1 MRLLTALV
9 VAGFLV
15 AGTRLGLP
23 RADAG
28 QPEGKPVDSKANKG
42 MLPLSGGPPAK
53 LTPNLCLL
61 RYTITTDSPKCQEF
75 FDQGLA
81 WFYSYDYDSA
91 AHSFETAVFHDPDCA
106 MAWWG
111 LVRALDGS
119 NKSELARRA
128 LDKARANRGRAS
140 HREQFL
146 ITAMLQSKAPLPK
159 TATPEA
165 RRAAA
170 EKNRLAASRT
180 IDEML
185 ALYDDDE
192 EGWFFRGQLAG
203 DDVGAVPFYK
213 ALVRINPLHPGGTH
227 ELIHHYDRINRP
239 ALAWSYTENYIKGSP
254 GIPHAY
260 HTQVDHIALRMSRW
274 DKVVENA
281 PRAGEL
287 DLLMLALMHEGR
299 FAEADKLKVGDR
311 KGINH
316 FLLYASQRRWQE
328 ARGVLDGLP
337 GDEQHTVHYLT
348 ALLYLKQDRPE
359 LASPSVGA
367 LRKAL
372 QAPPDKNPRTDRDLL
387 ENRRLETEGLLL
399 CQRGNS
405 RAGLALLAK
414 LCERTKDAHRQ
425 IGWAHGA
432 YFDEVRGIAALK
444 SGQEEI
450 AEEALQ
456 HALAHDRGSARGAL
470 GMQVLCERQGRAQ
483 EAGRFRDLAQR
494 IWAKA
499 DRGALDA
506 ELDWLRQPYA
516 AKQRGKE

>member
-1 MRLLTALV
+1 MRLLTAFLL
-9 VAGFLV
+9 AGFLV
-15 AGTRLGLP
+15 ASTKLGSP
-23 RADAG
+23 HANAG
-28 QPEGKPVDSKANKG
+28 QPEGKKG
-42 MLPLSGGPPAK
+42 VLPLSGRPPAK

-91 AHSFETAVFHDPDCA
+91 AHSFQTAVFHDPDCA

-111 LVRALDGS
+111 LARTLDS
-119 NKSELARRA
+119 NNKPELARQA
-128 LDKARANRGRAS
+128 LDKARANQGRAS

-146 ITAMLQSKAPLPK
+146 ITAMLQSKVPLPK
-159 TATPEA
+159 MATAEA
-165 RRAAA
+165 QRAAA
-170 EKNRLAASRT
+170 DKNRLAAIST

-185 ALYDDDE
+185 GLYDDDE
-192 EGWFFRGQLAG
+192 EGWFFRGQLTG
-203 DDVGAVPFYK
+203 TDVGAVPFYK

-227 ELIHHYDRINRP
+227 ELIHYYDRINRP
-239 ALAWSYTENYIKGSP
+239 ALAWPYTENYIKGSP

-260 HTQVDHIALRMSRW
+260 HMQVDHIALRMSRW
-274 DKVVENA
+274 DKVIENA

-299 FAEADKLKVGDR
+299 FAEADKLKIGNR

-316 FLLYASQRRWQE
+316 FLLYTAQRRWQE
-328 ARGVLDGLP
+328 ARNVLDGLP

-348 ALLYLKQDRPE
+348 AILYLKQDRPDP
-359 LASPSVGA
+359 AVSSVEV
-367 LRKAL
+367 LKKAL
-372 QAPPDKNPRTDRDLL
+372 QIPPNKNAKTDRNLL
-387 ENRRLETEGLLL
+387 KNRQLETEGLLL
-399 CQRGNS
+399 CQQGDA

-414 LCERTKDAHRQ
+414 LCELTKYAHRQ

-444 SGQEEI
+444 SGQDEI

-456 HALAHDRGSARGAL
+456 HALAHDSGSARGAL
-470 GMQVLCERQGRAQ
+470 GMQVLCERQGRAE
-483 EAGRFRDLAQR
+483 EASRFRNLAQR

-499 DRGALDA
+499 DRWALDA
-506 ELDWLRQPYA
+506 ELEWLRQPYA
-516 AKQRGKE
+516 AKQKGKE